1 MTMNFDEIQKLNQT
15 NINATMAAFDP
26 TSKKAQA
33 IGAEMADF
41 AKRSI
46 ENGNKA
52 MEKMLAVK
60 SLDKA
65 LEVQGEYVKTAFED
79 FTAGMTKFGE
89 LYAEL
94 SQEAFKPF
102 ADQVAKAKSS
112 K

>member
-1 MTMNFDEIQKLNQT
+1 MTMNFDEIQKLSQT
-15 NINATMAAFDP
+15 NIDAMTAAFGP
-26 TSKKAQA
+26 ASKKAQA
-33 IGAEMADF
+33 IAAEMADF
-41 AKRSI
+41 SKRSI

-65 LEVQGEYVKTAFED
+65 LEVQSEYVKTAFED
-79 FTAGMTKFGE
+79 YTAGMTKFGE
-89 LYAEL
+89 LYAKLAED
-94 SQEAFKPF
+94 AFKPF

>member
-1 MTMNFDEIQKLNQT
+1 MSMNFDEAQKLSQK
-15 NINATMAAFDP
+15 NIETTMATFGAV
-26 TSKKAQA
+26 SNRAQA

-41 AKRSI
+41 SKRSI

-60 SLDKA
+60 SFDKA
-65 LEVQGEYVKTAFED
+65 LEVQGEYMKTAFAD
-79 FTAGMTKFGE
+79 CMAGMSKFGE
-89 LYAEL
+89 LYAKLAE
-94 SQEAFKPF
+94 EAFKPF